1 MGFLPGVGTPELL
14 IVGII
19 ALLLFGKNLPNVAR
33 NAGKSFAEFKKGI
46 SGFQEEFHKA
56 SRDVEKTI
64 SYTPPA
70 AKSTDADEDRPKSTV
85 EVVSGHDDDDFSAPK
100 FDVG

>member
-1 MGFLPGVGTPELL
+1 MFGIPGVGSMELM
-14 IVGII
+14 IVGVI

-46 SGFQEEFHKA
+46 SGFQEEFHKV
-56 SRDVEKTI
+56 SRDAEKTI
-64 SYTPPA
+64 TYTPSST
-70 AKSTDADEDRPKSTV
+70 KSTAEDRPKPTAEEASN
-85 EVVSGHDDDDFSAPK
+85 DDDFSAPK

>member
-1 MGFLPGVGTPELL
+1 MGFLPGVGTPELI

-19 ALLLFGKNLPNVAR
+19 ALLLFGRNLPNVAR

-46 SGFQEEFHKA
+46 SGFQDEIHKA

-64 SYTPPA
+64 TYNPSSS
-70 AKSTDADEDRPKSTV
+70 KSTDDSRPKLTQV
-85 EVVSGHDDDDFSAPK
+85 
-100 FDVG
+100 

>member
-1 MGFLPGVGTPELL
+1 MGFIPGVGTPELI

-33 NAGKSFAEFKKGI
+33 SAGKSFAEFKKGI
-46 SGFQEEFHKA
+46 SGFQDEIHKA

-64 SYTPPA
+64 TYTPPP
-70 AKSTDADEDRPKSTV
+70 KKTTEDDRPKPSEEET
-85 EVVSGHDDDDFSAPK
+85 SNDDDFSAPK

>member
-1 MGFLPGVGTPELL
+1 MGFIPGVGTPELI

-33 NAGKSFAEFKKGI
+33 SAGKSFAEFKKGI
-46 SGFQEEFHKA
+46 SGFQDEIHKA

-64 SYTPPA
+64 TYVPPSK
-70 AKSTDADEDRPKSTV
+70 KSTDEDRP
-85 EVVSGHDDDDFSAPK
+85 VVSEEETSNDDDFSAPK

>member
-1 MGFLPGVGTPELL
+1 MGFLPGVGTPELI

-19 ALLLFGKNLPNVAR
+19 ALLLFGRNLPNVAR

-46 SGFQEEFHKA
+46 SGFQDEIHKA

-64 SYTPPA
+64 TYNPSSSKT
-70 AKSTDADEDRPKSTV
+70 TDESRPKLTQV
-85 EVVSGHDDDDFSAPK
+85 ETSNDDDFSAPK
-100 FDVG
+100 FDLG

>member
-1 MGFLPGVGTPELL
+1 MGFLPGVGTPELI

-46 SGFQEEFHKA
+46 SGFQEEFHKV
-56 SRDVEKTI
+56 SRDAEKTI
-64 SYTPPA
+64 TYTPSTS
-70 AKSTDADEDRPKSTV
+70 KSTSDDRPKPTQEETSN
-85 EVVSGHDDDDFSAPK
+85 DDDFSAPK
-100 FDVG
+100 FDLG

>member
-1 MGFLPGVGTPELL
+1 MGFLPGVGTPELI

-46 SGFQEEFHKA
+46 SGFQEEFHKV
-56 SRDVEKTI
+56 SREAEKTI

-70 AKSTDADEDRPKSTV
+70 NKSTDEDRPKPTDDETSN
-85 EVVSGHDDDDFSAPK
+85 DDDFSAPK

>member
-1 MGFLPGVGTPELL
+1 MGFLPGVGPSELI

-33 NAGKSFAEFKKGI
+33 NAGKSFSEFKKGI
-46 SGFQEEFHKA
+46 SGFQEEIHKA

-64 SYTPPA
+64 TYTPSSS
-70 AKSTDADEDRPKSTV
+70 KSTDEARLKPTETES
-85 EVVSGHDDDDFSAPK
+85 SNDDDFSAPK
-100 FDVG
+100 FDVS

>member
-1 MGFLPGVGTPELL
+1 MGFLPGVGTPELI

-46 SGFQEEFHKA
+46 SGFQDEFHKA
-56 SRDVEKTI
+56 SRDVEKSIT
-64 SYTPPA
+64 YTPPA
-70 AKSTDADEDRPKSTV
+70 KKSTDEDRPKPTEEETSN
-85 EVVSGHDDDDFSAPK
+85 DDDFSAPK

>member
-1 MGFLPGVGTPELL
+1 MGFIPGVGTPELI

-33 NAGKSFAEFKKGI
+33 SAGKSFAEFKKGI
-46 SGFQEEFHKA
+46 SGFQDEIHKA

-64 SYTPPA
+64 TYVPPSK
-70 AKSTDADEDRPKSTV
+70 KSTDEDRPRLSEEET
-85 EVVSGHDDDDFSAPK
+85 SNDDDFSAPK

>member
-1 MGFLPGVGTPELL
+1 MFGIPGVGSMELM
-14 IVGII
+14 IVGVI

-46 SGFQEEFHKA
+46 SGFQEEFHKV
-56 SRDVEKTI
+56 SREAEKTI
-64 SYTPPA
+64 TYTPSATKSNSENRPA
-70 AKSTDADEDRPKSTV
+70 PAEV
-85 EVVSGHDDDDFSAPK
+85 ETSNEDDFSAPK

>member
-1 MGFLPGVGTPELL
+1 MGFLPGVGTPELI

-46 SGFQEEFHKA
+46 SGFQDEIHKA

-64 SYTPPA
+64 AYTPSST
-70 AKSTDADEDRPKSTV
+70 KSTSEDRPKPTEEES
-85 EVVSGHDDDDFSAPK
+85 SNDDDFSAPK

>member
-1 MGFLPGVGTPELL
+1 MGFLPGVGTPELI

-46 SGFQEEFHKA
+46 SGFQDEIHKA

-64 SYTPPA
+64 TYTPSST
-70 AKSTDADEDRPKSTV
+70 KSTSEDRPKPTEEES
-85 EVVSGHDDDDFSAPK
+85 SNDDDFSAPK

>member
-1 MGFLPGVGTPELL
+1 MGFLPGVGTPDLI

-46 SGFQEEFHKA
+46 SGFQDEIHKA

-64 SYTPPA
+64 TYIPPPS
-70 AKSTDADEDRPKSTV
+70 KSTDEARPKPTEEDISN
-85 EVVSGHDDDDFSAPK
+85 DDDFSAPK